1 MTKNED
7 GFTLI
12 EMLIVLMIIT
22 VLILLIIP
30 NLTDKTKSVHEDG
43 CTALQKTVQ
52 AQVEAYTLDKGKAPS
67 SIEELEKEDYIEK
80 DQQRCANSDQE
91 FELKN
96 GKVTLPK

>member
-1 MTKNED
+1 MIKNED

-43 CTALQKTVQ
+43 CIALQKTVQ
-52 AQVEAYTLDKGKAPS
+52 AQVEAYILEKGENPS
-67 SIEELEKEDYIEK
+67 SLKELAEKGYIEEE
-80 DQQRCANSDQE
+80 QRQCSHTDQE
-91 FELKN
+91 FGYKN